1 MTWMQGEEE
10 PNQLKSYST
19 DTGCTG
25 WVTVFAWMAACT
37 SICFITATQI
47 QGLIILNDSSYV
59 FERWHGTLLSW
70 VRNQLTLPSTSIIGL
85 GDLTSP

>member
-1 MTWMQGEEE
+1 MRPTKMHG
-10 PNQLKSYST
+10 T
-19 DTGCTG
+19 DTRCTG

-47 QGLIILNDSSYV
+47 QGLIILNNSHYV

-70 VRNQLTLPSTSIIGL
+70 VTTALPHRDSGL
-85 GDLTSP
+85 GDLTSL